1 MEQVCGRRPSRAPL
15 SFSIKGHQVS
25 RNPIRVLIADDSAL
39 MRDLISSMLSSDP
52 DIEVVGAVPD
62 PIIARDKI
70 KQLNPDV
77 LTLDIEMPRMD
88 GITFLEKIMALR
100 PMPVVMI
107 SSLTQEGAEATLRA
121 LECGAVDFIAKP
133 AVNLQAGLL
142 AKQAEIVEKVKAA
155 AHAQV
160 QRRAPLPAEHGATLR
175 RPPNY
180 SSTEKVIVIGAS
192 TGGVEALHHLI
203 LQFPPDSPAMLITQH
218 MPEQFTASFAR
229 RLDGA
234 SAIRV
239 SEAIDGERVLPGH
252 AYIAPGDRH
261 LRLGRSGANYICK
274 VKGTERVSGH
284 CPSVDVLFHSAAES
298 AGKNAIGV
306 ILTGMG
312 KDGADGLLAMRKS
325 GAHTLGQD
333 EASCVVYGMPKAA
346 CEAGA
351 VEEEVPLGK
360 IAQEILN
367 LSASGGKRAI
377 RI

>member
-1 MEQVCGRRPSRAPL
+1 MS
-15 SFSIKGHQVS
+15 H
-25 RNPIRVLIADDSAL
+25 NPIRVLVADDSAL
-39 MRDLISSMLSSDP
+39 MREMISGMLSSDP

-62 PIIARDKI
+62 PIIAREKI

-88 GITFLEKIMALR
+88 GITFLEKLMALR

-107 SSLTQEGAEATLRA
+107 SSLTQEGADATLRA
-121 LECGAVDFIAKP
+121 LEIGAVDFIAKP
-133 AVNLQAGLL
+133 AINLQSGLL
-142 AKQAEIVEKVKAA
+142 AKQSEIVAKVKAA
-155 AHAQV
+155 AGAHV
-160 QRRAPLPAEHGATLR
+160 QRWAPQSSEIAVLK
-175 RPPNY
+175 RPPGY

-192 TGGVEALHHLI
+192 TGGVEALHHVI
-203 LQFPPDSPAMLITQH
+203 LQMPPDSPAILITQH

-234 SAIRV
+234 ASIRV
-239 SEAIDGERVLPGH
+239 SEARDGERALPGH

-261 LRLGRSGANYICK
+261 LRLSRSGANYTCS

-312 KDGADGLLAMRKS
+312 KDGADGLLAMRRS
-325 GAHTLGQD
+325 GARTLGQD
-333 EASCVVYGMPKAA
+333 EPSCVVYGMPKVAR
-346 CEAGA
+346 EIGA
-351 VEEEVPLGK
+351 VEAEIPLTRM
-360 IAQEILN
+360 AQEILN
-367 LSASGGKRAI
+367 LTADGGKRAI

>member
-1 MEQVCGRRPSRAPL
+1 MSQ
-15 SFSIKGHQVS
+15 K
-25 RNPIRVLIADDSAL
+25 PIRVLIADNSAL
-39 MRDLISSMLSSDP
+39 MRELISSMLSSDP
-52 DIEVVGAVPD
+52 EIEVVGAVPD
-62 PIIARDKI
+62 PIVARDKI

-88 GITFLEKIMALR
+88 GISFLEKLMALR

-121 LECGAVDFIAKP
+121 LELGAVDFIAKP
-133 AVNLQAGLL
+133 AINLQSGLL
-142 AKQAEIVEKVKAA
+142 AKQAEIVAKVKSA
-155 AHAQV
+155 AHAHV
-160 QRRAPLPAEHGATLR
+160 HRRAQLPAEGGAMAK
-175 RPPNY
+175 RPPSY

-192 TGGVEALHHLI
+192 TGGVEALNEVI
-203 LQFPPDSPAMLITQH
+203 LHMPSDSPAILVTQH

-229 RLDGA
+229 RLDNTA
-234 SAIRV
+234 AIRV
-239 SEAIDGERVLPGH
+239 SEARDGERVLPGH
-252 AYIAPGDRH
+252 AYIAPGDKH
-261 LRLGRSGANYICK
+261 LRLGRSGANYVCT

-312 KDGADGLLAMRKS
+312 KDGAGGLLAMRKS

-333 EASCVVYGMPKAA
+333 EPSCVVYGMPKAA
-346 CEAGA
+346 QELGA
-351 VEEEVPLGK
+351 VEAEVPLTK
-360 IAQEILN
+360 MAQEILN
-367 LSASGGKRAI
+367 LTADGGKRAT